1 MKILLIGDYSN
12 VHATLAEGL
21 RTLGH
26 DVTVVSDGDGWK
38 DYPRDIDIRR
48 PSLGRWQSLR
58 YYLRLR
64 RLWRSL
70 RGYDIV
76 QLINPVFLPLRAERI
91 WPFYES
97 LRRHNGKVFMGAFGM
112 DHYWVKAGTDCH
124 TFRYS
129 DFNLGPTPRTD
140 LPENAL
146 FIADWLHGPKGLL
159 NRRIAADCDG
169 IIAGLYEYYASYEK
183 YCPQKEK
190 LTFIPFPI
198 KVSTTPSAL
207 SGTSPSMGR
216 PCGRETGKD
225 STNEPQGLPIR
236 GEVAARPEGV
246 VFFIGIQRSRSAYKG
261 TDIML
266 RALERVEKELP
277 DKVRVVRVE
286 SVPFAEYR
294 KLMLGSDVIL
304 DQLYSYTPA
313 MNALEAMAQGL
324 VVVGGGEP
332 ENYAILGE
340 DSLRPIINVEPDEES
355 VYEALRDLALHPESL
370 PRLKADT
377 LAYIHRHHDH
387 LKVAQQY
394 LDFWTRPEK

>member
-64 RLWRSL
+64 RLWRTL
-70 RGYDIV
+70 RGYDVV

-169 IIAGLYEYYASYEK
+169 IIAGLYEYYASYENS
-183 YCPQKEK
+183 CPQKEK

-198 KVSTTPSAL
+198 K
-207 SGTSPSMGR
+207 SPS
-216 PCGRETGKD
+216 P
-225 STNEPQGLPIR
+225 SGLPAAPCHPSPCR
-236 GEVAARPEGV
+236 EGENAPAVEGSLAS
-246 VFFIGIQRSRSAYKG
+246 FRSNS
-261 TDIML
+261 
-266 RALERVEKELP
+266 P
-277 DKVRVVRVE
+277 
-286 SVPFAEYR
+286 
-294 KLMLGSDVIL
+294 
-304 DQLYSYTPA
+304 
-313 MNALEAMAQGL
+313 
-324 VVVGGGEP
+324 
-332 ENYAILGE
+332 
-340 DSLRPIINVEPDEES
+340 SL
-355 VYEALRDLALHPESL
+355 
-370 PRLKADT
+370 
-377 LAYIHRHHDH
+377 
-387 LKVAQQY
+387 
-394 LDFWTRPEK
+394 